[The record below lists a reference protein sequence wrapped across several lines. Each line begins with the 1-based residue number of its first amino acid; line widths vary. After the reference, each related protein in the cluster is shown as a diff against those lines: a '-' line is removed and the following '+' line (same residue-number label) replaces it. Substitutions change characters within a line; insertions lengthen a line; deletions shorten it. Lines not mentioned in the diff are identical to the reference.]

1 MAGGCTPRSFSA
13 SKPLLENSWLHRP
26 LDLYVNSGYQV
37 CLFVAL
43 FLINRLF
50 TSKRGHFMMV
60 SSVTEDHVVKTG
72 ETNMGILL
80 SNTLMTLS

>member
-1 MAGGCTPRSFSA
+1 
-13 SKPLLENSWLHRP
+13 
-26 LDLYVNSGYQV
+26 
-37 CLFVAL
+37 
-43 FLINRLF
+43 
-50 TSKRGHFMMV
+50 MMV